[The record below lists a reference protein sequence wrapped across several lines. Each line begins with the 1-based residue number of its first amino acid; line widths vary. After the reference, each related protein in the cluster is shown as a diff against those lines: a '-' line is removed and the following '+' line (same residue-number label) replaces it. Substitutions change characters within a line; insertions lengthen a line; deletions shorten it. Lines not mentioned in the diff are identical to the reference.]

1 MHPIF
6 FSIWKFTA
14 YFYGLFVGLA
24 FIASNLYLSY
34 SLTKSKNKIISQDK
48 LDSLFI
54 FIPIL
59 GAIGARV
66 LFVITNLQEY
76 ILYPLSIFKFWKGG
90 FVYYGGF
97 ISVMVYIIIYSKRKK
112 IHLFKLC
119 DFFAPALALGHAI
132 GRIGCFFAGCCYG
145 KESNLPWAVT
155 FNNEDS
161 VALQGVRLH
170 PTQLYESLGNLLLFI
185 CLHFYSK
192 REHKAGTPIAIYF
205 ICYAVLRFIIEFFR
219 GDDRGMQY
227 FGLYI
232 SQVISIFLFITGVI
246 ILVVSLKT
254 SKDLSKNIENK
265 KIRTKN

>member
-14 YFYGLFVGLA
+14 YSYGLFVGVA
-24 FIASNLYLSY
+24 FIASNLYLSH
-34 SLTKSKNKIISQDK
+34 SLAKSKNRIISQDE
-48 LDSLFI
+48 LYSLFLYLII
-54 FIPIL
+54 FGYTGSRL
-59 GAIGARV
+59 
-66 LFVITNLQEY
+66 LFVITKLQEY
-76 ILYPLSIFKFWKGG
+76 ILHPLSIFKFWTGG
-90 FVYYGGF
+90 FVHYGGL
-97 ISVMVYIIIYSKRKK
+97 ISATVCIIIYSKRKK

-161 VALQGVRLH
+161 GALQGVRLH
-170 PTQLYESLGNLLLFI
+170 PTQFYESLGNLLLFV

-192 REHKAGTPIAIYF
+192 KEHKAGTPTAIYF
-205 ICYAVLRFIIEFFR
+205 MCYAVLRFIIEFFR

-227 FGLYI
+227 FGLSI
-232 SQVISIFLFITGVI
+232 SQVISIFLFIAGVI
-246 ILVVSLKT
+246 VLIVSLKT
-254 SKDLSKNIENK
+254 SKNLSKNIENK